1 MRTGSNGTRRRI
13 ISEKLSMQNLKKFGK
28 KLFTMSV
35 VSMTVA
41 WSVGLSAFVPA
52 GAALAAPMCPELS
65 AGDLFKVTGNSAV
78 YLVNGMN
85 KRMYF
90 PNAEVYNTWY
100 KDFSGITT
108 IDTSCV
114 EAFPSGGGVNFRPG
128 SRLVKT
134 PVSPSVYAVG
144 PNNTKMKIADEATAS
159 ALYGSNWST
168 LVRTL
173 NDVFDSNYNVGA
185 PLAGATLHNGQLVKK
200 SGESTVY
207 YVWDGALKMVDGT
220 LPSNVA
226 GDVRTVSA
234 AVFSSV
240 AMSTGSVT
248 ASTVVNNPAQQSSTV
263 VPPVTPVGGGLSVG
277 LSAETPAA
285 GTIAGTTVYNNML
298 KVTLNA
304 TGADVKVKGLTVTRT
319 GLIANSSVAGV
330 SVWDA
335 AGNRHGDVMSSFSSD
350 NKVTIGFGTYPIVV
364 TKGVPTTLT
373 VAFNIADVSSGT
385 VGATV
390 ASAADVQ
397 TDGTVV
403 GTFPVV
409 GNTMSVVSGST
420 LANAT
425 VIAVSPGGI
434 SSSDS
439 AISSANG
446 NVEIG
451 ETKEIAK
458 YKFTQANGNS
468 DVVVS
473 KMTFY
478 VQGTA
483 KDKDLQNFEVLAPD
497 NTVLGKTEFMSD
509 RYVTVNFDKPYTVP
523 KSTNRTLT
531 LRATI
536 ADGSGNW
543 FRIQVQND
551 YDLMVKDTST
561 GYYVLPT
568 DGDSTWSASDTLSTT
583 DAYFKMKSG
592 TLTIAKTSDSPSTTV
607 SAGASDVVLA
617 RFNVKAVG
625 EALEIRKIGLK
636 IATSSGSSGIATA
649 KALTGSFKLRVG
661 TDILY
666 TASASDSSYTL
677 YNSAST
683 DYTLSQYLNLK
694 SGETKVLEVL
704 GSIPTTATSV
714 SSFTVSVGNMYA
726 KRLST
731 LDYAEDLPGA
741 SANVTANTVSV
752 ESATVTLAKDT
763 TLGNMTRAA
772 GSTQVIGQFTVKA
785 GSAEDIKLSNFT
797 VKFAS
802 IGAWDT
808 PTHLQNLEMWIGDTQ
823 YGSTVSSVATS
834 SNTFLGSLLVKKNE
848 IKTIKLKAYIV
859 SSASGAVSS
868 TIDSFNYV
876 GVDTQNT
883 TSDTTD
889 YAGQNTGVGSA
900 NVIISAANDT
910 STANKILV
918 PSGSGAVQVG
928 KWKLEAQNED
938 VTLKKITFTV
948 RSTTTASGVTD
959 DTSNSNF
966 GTFYLYDE
974 ANMTTPVGTG
984 SYIGGTSNG
993 YVQFTGINL
1002 TVAADT
1008 YKYLVVKANVTA
1020 SGVMTPG
1027 SISTLVITNDSSTN
1041 LEIVS
1046 SSGGTLGTSA
1056 IDASAGDDTTNSR
1069 FATST
1074 YHLFH
1079 NAAPVI
1085 TAGVVDAN
1093 GKLTQNGT
1101 APLFKFTISNPG
1113 DRALRISSTT
1123 VRLSASGLTGNNTAT
1138 GSVTSFKL
1146 YEANSQG
1153 NIGTELASNTSC
1165 ALAGG
1170 AILTGYTCVV
1180 NGAAGTALWT
1190 DFNTTNDTNS
1200 AFDSFTIPAGSS
1212 RTLIF
1217 AADTSSI
1224 FNGKTTGSVSLTPS
1238 LDGSTGLTADPSWA
1252 TGVVKYYYTPVGSTS
1267 SEQGPYT
1274 ASDSYD
1280 VNGNTLSLSL

>member
-1 MRTGSNGTRRRI
+1 
-13 ISEKLSMQNLKKFGK
+13 MQNLKKFGK

-78 YLVNGMN
+78 YLVNSSN

-144 PNNTKMKIADEATAS
+144 PNNMKMKIADEATAS

-185 PLAGATLHNGQLVKK
+185 PLSGATLHNGQLVKK

-248 ASTVVNNPAQQSSTV
+248 ASTVVNNPAQQSGSV
-263 VPPVTPVGGGLSVG
+263 VPPVTNPTGGSVTVG

-285 GTIAGTTVYNNML
+285 GTLAGTTVYNNML

-304 TGADVKVKGLTVTRT
+304 TGADVKLKGVTVTRT
-319 GLIANSSVAGV
+319 GLIANSSVAGI

-335 AGNRHGDVMSSFSSD
+335 AGNRHGDVLSSFSSD

-364 TKGVPTTLT
+364 TKGVPTTFT

-385 VGATV
+385 VGATIT
-390 ASAADVQ
+390 SAADLQ

-420 LANAT
+420 LANMT
-425 VIAVSPGGI
+425 VIGVSPGGI
-434 SSSDS
+434 DSSDS
-439 AISSANG
+439 AITSATG

-478 VQGTA
+478 VAGTA
-483 KDKDLQNFEVLAPD
+483 KDKDLKNFEVLAPD
-497 NTVLGKTEFMSD
+497 NTVLGHTELMSD

-523 KSTNRTLT
+523 KSVNRTLT

-568 DGDSTWSASDTLSTT
+568 DGDSTWTATTLTT
-583 DAYFKMKSG
+583 SDAYFKMKSG
-592 TLTIAKTSDSPSTTV
+592 TLTISKTSDSPSTTI

-625 EALEIRKIGLK
+625 EDLEIRKIGLK
-636 IATSSGSSGIATA
+636 IATGTTA
-649 KALTGSFKLRVG
+649 LGLTGSVKLRVG
-661 TDILY
+661 TDVLY
-666 TASASDSSYTL
+666 TASVSETSGTIYT
-677 YNSAST
+677 SAST
-683 DYTLSQYLNLK
+683 QYTLSQYLNLK
-694 SGETKVLEVL
+694 SGETKVLEVV
-704 GSIPTTATSV
+704 GSIPTTATSA
-714 SSFTVSVGNMYA
+714 SSYLVSVGNMYA

-731 LDYAEDLPGA
+731 LDYADTLPGTT
-741 SANVTANTVSV
+741 ANNSANTVTV

-763 TLGNMTRAA
+763 AMGNMTRASA
-772 GSTQVIGQFTVKA
+772 STQVIGQYTIKA
-785 GSAEDIKLSNFT
+785 GSAENIKLSNVT
-797 VKFAS
+797 VKFNS
-802 IGAWDT
+802 YGAWNT
-808 PTHLQNLEMWIGDTQ
+808 PSHLQNLELWVGDTQ

-834 SNTFLGSLLVKKNE
+834 SNVFLGSLLINKNE
-848 IKTIKLKAYIV
+848 IKTIKVKAYIV
-859 SSASGAVSS
+859 SGADGTVSS
-868 TIDSFNYV
+868 TIDAYNYV

-883 TSDTTD
+883 TSETTD
-889 YAGQNTGVGSA
+889 VTGQDNTIGSA
-900 NVIISAANDT
+900 NVIISAANDN
-910 STANKILV
+910 STTPSILV
-918 PSGSGAVQVG
+918 PSGTATAQIG
-928 KWKLEAQNED
+928 KWKVEAQNEA
-938 VTLKKITFTV
+938 VTLKKMTFSVFTTG
-948 RSTTTASGVTD
+948 STPDTTGAV
-959 DTSNSNF
+959 DTANSNF

-974 ANMTTPVGTG
+974 ANMATALGSA
-984 SYIGGTSNG
+984 SYIGGSGNG
-993 YVQFTGINL
+993 YVQFTGLNFTI
-1002 TVAADT
+1002 AADT
-1008 YKYLVVKANVTA
+1008 YKYLVVKANVTD
-1020 SGVMTPG
+1020 SGVMTPNTV
-1027 SISTLVITNDSSTN
+1027 SALAITNDASTN

-1046 SSGGTLGTSA
+1046 SSGTTLGKSA
-1056 IDASAGDDTTNSR
+1056 IDGATVNASYTGTESI
-1069 FATST
+1069 FGTST
-1074 YHLFH
+1074 FHLFH
-1079 NAAPVI
+1079 NAVPKITPVC
-1085 TAGVVDAN
+1085 TAFLGD
-1093 GKLTQNGT
+1093 GKTCDQTLVQGSNSQI
-1101 APLFKFTISNPG
+1101 LKFTVTNPG
-1113 DRALRISSTT
+1113 TRELRISSTT
-1123 VRLSASGLTGNNTAT
+1123 IRLSASGLTGNGTTAT
-1138 GSVTSFKL
+1138 GSVETFSL
-1146 YEANSQG
+1146 YEANSSG
-1153 NIGTELASNTSC
+1153 GLGTQLATTNTC
-1165 ALAGG
+1165 AL
-1170 AILTGYTCVV
+1170 TGNSGSLSNFSGYSCQTL
-1180 NGAAGTALWT
+1180 GAAGAALLVT
-1190 DFNTTNDTNS
+1190 FNTDDDVAS
-1200 AFDSFTIPAGSS
+1200 ALGNLTVSAGGS
-1212 RTLIF
+1212 RTF
-1217 AADTSSI
+1217 VFTADTSRV
-1224 FNGKTTGSVSLTPS
+1224 FNGKTTGSVSLSPA
-1238 LDGSTGLTADPSWA
+1238 LDGDSGFAEGAAGWA
-1252 TGVVKYYYTPVGSTS
+1252 GGVMQYYYTPVGA
-1267 SEQGPYT
+1267 SEQGPFT

-1280 VNGNTLSLSL
+1280 VNGSTLTLSL